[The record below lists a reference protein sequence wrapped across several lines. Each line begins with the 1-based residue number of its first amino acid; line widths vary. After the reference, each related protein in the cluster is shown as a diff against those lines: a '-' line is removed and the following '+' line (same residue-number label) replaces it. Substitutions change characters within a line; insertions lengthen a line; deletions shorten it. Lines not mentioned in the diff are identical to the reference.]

1 MKIGIIYLWI
11 LIIGIFQ
18 PFTCKAQKLSDKKPL
33 DLFEAAVL
41 SQERSTA
48 SVFAQ
53 AAETKA
59 LLTGISPPVIR
70 MSLKEF
76 IQQVVKKNE
85 RILAHY
91 LNYKI
96 SQEAI
101 AAEKS
106 VFEPQLITSY
116 QRGAE
121 KIIEKTREK
130 PLFTS
135 GGESYIVREED
146 SEEENTQYQ
155 AAIETKIPTGATVK
169 LGYTL
174 NGSRDITLDETDQYT
189 AYLGVELSQPLL
201 KGGGMAATAK
211 IDLAEMDADVSFQ
224 EYRQKMLEVVLNAAI
239 TCWDYYQAQEKLAIR
254 KDSVKIADQILQ
266 DNKERAKLGKMAE
279 TEVLEAEAGLAKR
292 KSLERAAKQD
302 LVAAINN
309 MRSYISSSA
318 VDIDINVEFS
328 AEIKSEEYHPDFIA
342 SMKKAFYYRPEYLS
356 AKRKIGRE
364 NILVS
369 YAKNQRWPQLD
380 LIGSYGLN
388 GLEESPKGAW
398 HDMFDE
404 DYKTWTVGAVMT
416 IPLLGGLQSKSELAS
431 ARNRQRQALLEL
443 KSVEVEFANMVHTS
457 IQNVYS
463 TLDQVHYY
471 KNVRD
476 LNRRLLEVEMA
487 MLEAGRSN
495 SRSVLDKEED
505 LIEAREAELESFIEN
520 RQAILILEMA
530 EGYLLSRYGVEI
542 MEIKEGKLFKEA
554 KEALR

>member
-1 MKIGIIYLWI
+1 MKIAVIYLWI
-11 LIIGIFQ
+11 LCIFIFQ
-18 PFTCKAQKLSDKKPL
+18 PFACKAQQISGKKPM
-33 DLFEAAVL
+33 DIFEAAIL
-41 SQERSTA
+41 SETGSKA
-48 SVFAQ
+48 NVFAQ
-53 AAETKA
+53 ISGKKSM
-59 LLTGISPPVIR
+59 LTGITPPVIR

-76 IQQVVKKNE
+76 IKQVVKKNE
-85 RILAHY
+85 SILAQH
-91 LNYKI
+91 LNFKI

-101 AAEKS
+101 QSEKS
-106 VFEPQLITSY
+106 VFEPQLLTSY

-121 KIIEKTREK
+121 KVSEKSQSFFGDEV
-130 PLFTS
+130 
-135 GGESYIVREED
+135 YID
-146 SEEENTQYQ
+146 NEEENTNYN
-155 AAIETKIPTGATVK
+155 AAIETKVPTGATVK
-169 LGYTL
+169 LGYSL
-174 NGSRDITLDETDQYT
+174 NASRHITRDEAEQYKS
-189 AYLGVELSQPLL
+189 YLGVELSQPLL
-201 KGGGMAATAK
+201 KGGGISATAK
-211 IDLAEMDADVSFQ
+211 IDLAEADADVAFQ

-239 TCWDYYQAQEKLAIR
+239 TCWDYYRAQEKLAIR

-279 TEVLEAEAGLAKR
+279 TEVLEAEAGWAKR

-318 VDIDINVEFS
+318 VEIDIDIEFS
-328 AEIKSEEYHPDFIA
+328 AEINRKDYQPDFIA
-342 SMKKAFYYRPEYLS
+342 SMQKAFYYRPEYLS
-356 AKRKIGRE
+356 AKRKIERG

-416 IPLLGGLQSKSELAS
+416 IPLLGGMKSKSELAS

-443 KSVEVEFANMVHTS
+443 KSVEVEFANMVYTS

-463 TLDQVHYY
+463 TLDQMQYY

-487 MLEAGRSN
+487 MLKAGRSN
-495 SRSVLDKEED
+495 SRLVLDKEED
-505 LIEAREAELESFIEN
+505 LIEAREAKLESFIEN
-520 RQAILILEMA
+520 KEAILILEMA

-542 MEIKEGKLFKEA
+542 MEVKEGKLLKEA
-554 KEALR
+554 KGALR